1 MKDYSKEI
9 EKSFGSLLEK
19 YDVDVP
25 EEFEATL
32 HGDGTCTAFLIVEVA
47 DKESGARASI
57 DVELVGTHSPEV
69 YGDYWGRGDFEFEDE
84 EADFADKDEGFPME
98 DNEALKAAA
107 LELSQ
112 WVDVGKVYD

>member
-1 MKDYSKEI
+1 
-9 EKSFGSLLEK
+9 LEK

-47 DKESGARASI
+47 DK
-57 DVELVGTHSPEV
+57 
-69 YGDYWGRGDFEFEDE
+69 
-84 EADFADKDEGFPME
+84 DEGFPME
-98 DNEALKAAA
+98 DGEALKAAA